1 MSNEPIYANGERL
14 AELHHGATT
23 VKCTL
28 KEAVERF
35 YQLPPERQKVATIWF
50 LGVQY
55 GEGQIGRFRFGPN
68 PASI

>member
-1 MSNEPIYANGERL
+1 MSNEPIYVNGERL
-14 AELHHGATT
+14 AELHHGTT
-23 VKCTL
+23 TERCTL

-35 YQLPPERQKVATIWF
+35 NQLPSERQKVATIWF

-55 GEGQIGRFRFGPN
+55 ASEQIGRFHFGPN